1 MRRRLPLRSARADAC
16 HRGALRAAPGSCSR
30 AGERRCPMSSVC
42 FEVHAE
48 QDNGEITYQCG
59 ADWVGGWRLVALWR
73 DDATEAAVEALGR
86 GAVEDAARA
95 AFLVE
100 ELR

>member
-1 MRRRLPLRSARADAC
+1 MID
-16 HRGALRAAPGSCSR
+16 
-30 AGERRCPMSSVC
+30 SVC
-42 FEVHAE
+42 FEAHAE

>member
-59 ADWVGGWRLVALWR
+59 ADWVGGWRLVALWS
-73 DDATEAAVEALGR
+73 DDATEAAVAALGR
-86 GAVEDAARA
+86 GGAEAAAQA
-95 AFLVE
+95 ALLE
-100 ELR
+100 GDRR